1 MSQLAEPSGSIYDL
15 GYRRYE
21 GQRLGRRHAIE
32 SLYWFSLRAAFGIG
46 RRTSSKIIPMAIA
59 IIAAIPAV
67 IQLGIGAIIPAD
79 QVSIIKPENYF
90 DFIQVTVA
98 LFCAAIAPEVIGRDQ
113 RKRTLPLYF
122 SRAMTRRDYVLAKF
136 GALVTALLVLTV
148 LPEVVLFFGN
158 SLASKDA
165 AGFWQDNW
173 LDLPRVLVSGVMAA
187 ALFAALSLLI
197 AGQTSRR
204 AYATVAIIAVFIIT
218 QVLSAIIIETTSQA
232 VGRVAILLSPLDVV
246 RGAVLWIFNVAPEA
260 DSVGGKVDLPGV
272 IYFVAAVAA
281 TGIAV
286 WLVSR
291 RYERLSV

>member
-1 MSQLAEPSGSIYDL
+1 MSQSAEPAGSIYDL

-46 RRTSSKIIPMAIA
+46 RGASSKIIPMAIA
-59 IIAAIPAV
+59 IIAAIPAI
-67 IQLGIGAIIPAD
+67 IQLGIGAIVPAD
-79 QVSIIKPENYF
+79 EISIIKPENYF
-90 DFIQVTVA
+90 DFIQIAVA

-136 GALVTALLVLTV
+136 AALTTALLFLTV
-148 LPEVVLFFGN
+148 LPEIVLFVGN
-158 SLASKDA
+158 SFASKDA
-165 AGFWQDNW
+165 GAFWQDNW

-197 AGQTSRR
+197 AAQTSRR
-204 AYATVAIIAVFIIT
+204 AYATVAVIAVFIVT
-218 QVLSAIIIETTSQA
+218 QVLAAILVETASQA
-232 VGRVAILLSPLDVV
+232 VGRVVILLSPLDAV
-246 RGAVLWIFNVAPEA
+246 RGAVVWIFNAPLKA
-260 DSVGGKVDLPGV
+260 DSLQEKVDLPGLV
-272 IYFVAAVAA
+272 YFLAVVGA
-281 TGIAV
+281 TAIAV

-291 RYERLSV
+291 RYERLGV